1 MTLEEYNLMT
11 LLTEVERI
19 LNKRPISKTP
29 SSPDK
34 FAALTPNMFLTGVL
48 DDESPPGLFL
58 KSDGYKRS

>member
-1 MTLEEYNLMT
+1 MT

-19 LNKRPISKTP
+19 LNNRPISETP

-34 FAALTPNMFLTGVL
+34 FAALTPNMLLTGVL